1 MSLPITQEGR
11 RKKSR
16 GLLEVNLRSKLV
28 DFLDVSIPKMMVR
41 IRHTVHVKMKKNVT
55 YPLVLDHVLDELTSR
70 QDVAVDV
77 GANRGIFA
85 FDLCQKFKSC
95 VAIEPIEPLAMSLR
109 RSLPKNAHVRQLAIG
124 AELGEITL
132 RVPIDEQG
140 NTNFALSTASTD
152 NQLQVFSKTNVV
164 EYRVPQDTLD
174 HILEGFGKIG
184 FIKID
189 VEGFEG
195 TVLDSGLET
204 LKTHK
209 PILLIEIFSGY
220 NAKFREVF
228 KLLDD
233 LGYAFYCIEK
243 SSLRLG
249 VSEDLN
255 ILEKLKDTYQGIDSS
270 GQVDFLFVDR
280 QHSLKMNKICARL
293 NS

>member
-1 MSLPITQEGR
+1 MGMELT
-11 RKKSR
+11 
-16 GLLEVNLRSKLV
+16 NLRSKLT
-28 DFLDVSIPKMMVR
+28 DYLDATIPKLMVR
-41 IRHTVHVKMKKNVT
+41 IRHTVHVKLKKNVT
-55 YPLVLDHVLDELTSR
+55 YPLVLDHVLNELTSR

-95 VAIEPIEPLAMSLR
+95 VAIEPIEPLAISLR

-124 AELGEITL
+124 AKLGEITL

-174 HILEGFGKIG
+174 NILEGFGKIG

-195 TVLDSGLET
+195 TVLTSGLET
-204 LKTHK
+204 LETYK

-280 QHSLKMNKICARL
+280 RHSQTMDKICAL
-293 NS
+293 LHS